1 MTSLSIVYS
10 FVSFLSSGSGAI
22 RLLVKF
28 WVFVVLGTHL
38 DISCLFEDFEKVRKF
53 FISFFEALEK
63 LPATKIGIYV
73 KHCGTKVIQFFLEE
87 VYLVSSTLGFI
98 LHDRGIPSLS
108 VLDLFASVY
117 ITCQKELF
125 RKMLDRIC
133 DGCLADFGMT
143 LLFYHTEECLAGTG
157 CHGEAVDLIMM
168 GKCVQ

>member
-10 FVSFLSSGSGAI
+10 FASFLSSGSGAI

-38 DISCLFEDFEKVRKF
+38 DISCLFEDFEKVREF
-53 FISFFEALEK
+53 FLSFFEALEK

-87 VYLVSSTLGFI
+87 VYLVSSTLGVI

-125 RKMLDRIC
+125 RKMQDRIC
-133 DGCLADFGMT
+133 DGCLVDFGMT

-157 CHGEAVDLIMM
+157 CHGESVDLIMM